1 MFDRYRTVRDSSD
14 KRRGKIKSWQVSWK
28 SRIFIETSF
37 RNYQDQLFA
46 TTGGALKSVFVRR
59 FPKLLYRKL

>member
-1 MFDRYRTVRDSSD
+1 MFDRYRTVRDYSD

-46 TTGGALKSVFVRR
+46 KTGGALKSVFCSKVSEIVV
-59 FPKLLYRKL
+59 